1 VTRFEAQARFY
12 AERFRAPGVA
22 TSRQLRQRENQL
34 ERTTPGSDVR
44 AEVTKEVETAA
55 ARMEGRSEVVIL
67 ATSIVLSAAV
77 VLLSTDKGL
86 RSLELVAA
94 GCSLASLYLSLF
106 ANLVYAGRRTLGLG
120 PENADVDE
128 LSRRLA
134 IKAALNAHSV
144 ALLYPASLALV
155 IGALVT

>member
-1 VTRFEAQARFY
+1 MRFEAQARFY
-12 AERFRAPGVA
+12 AERFRAPAVA
-22 TSRQLRQRENQL
+22 TFRQLRQRENQL

-44 AEVTKEVETAA
+44 AQVTEEVEAAA

-86 RSLELVAA
+86 RSLEFVAA

-120 PENADVDE
+120 PENADLGV

-144 ALLYPASLALV
+144 ALLYPASLTLV